1 MVSNKLRVSSRIY
14 CPEQIT
20 AEQRASE
27 GTCDRRGR
35 PAGFPWQSPQGEGV
49 VRGRDVI
56 MGVRFD
62 VLMTISPL
70 VECRSKAN
78 EHMRNTFILTDCY
91 GAPPSRSYIQ
101 SLSLF
106 EG

>member
-1 MVSNKLRVSSRIY
+1 MFHLEFIVQNRSQPNNAQVRVHVTVVGGQQDSHGNL
-14 CPEQIT
+14 P
-20 AEQRASE
+20 RARE
-27 GTCDRRGR
+27 W
-35 PAGFPWQSPQGEGV
+35 FV
-49 VRGRDVI
+49 
-56 MGVRFD
+56 GVRFD